1 MRNSSKI
8 EIQSAVAKIDWRI
21 RRSLR
26 NRILD
31 EATRNSSDPYL
42 SADSYYAACT
52 IRISRIND
60 LSKLSFS
67 SNYNNIFLNG
77 DLVDNL
83 IDFCHNSKEI
93 LKIGKIV
100 IADTDQSFHQDKLKT
115 LLKYAA
121 KIYCTNYVSDSSK
134 KIIGIPIG
142 LESQSYLSAGRTK
155 DFAIKSFKTT
165 SKKRI
170 GILIA
175 WNDETALNSRVESR
189 KILCKS
195 DQSFEVKARIPATLV
210 HKLMFDSLFV
220 ACPRGN
226 GLDTHRFW
234 ESLYLGAIPV
244 VLRSEALPVHYEWPS
259 LITES
264 WEEIGDLDRKQ
275 LEIEY
280 IKRIN
285 QRSELIQ
292 KSQDLLRSIVGH
304 GGIIGK
310 SNNLH

>member
-1 MRNSSKI
+1 MYDMTRVSS
-8 EIQSAVAKIDWRI
+8 
-21 RRSLR
+21 
-26 NRILD
+26 N
-31 EATRNSSDPYL
+31 PYL
-42 SADSYYAACT
+42 SADSYYSACT
-52 IRISRIND
+52 IRVSHLND

-67 SNYNNIFLNG
+67 TNFNNIFLNG
-77 DLVDNL
+77 DLVNNL
-83 IDFCHNSKEI
+83 IELCSDSSNRLEI
-93 LKIGKIV
+93 GNLV
-100 IADTDQSFHQDKLKT
+100 IADTDQSFDQKQLKT
-115 LLKYAA
+115 LLKASS
-121 KIYCTNYVSDSSK
+121 KIYCTNYVSDSSER
-134 KIIGIPIG
+134 IMGIPIG
-142 LESQSYLSAGRTK
+142 LENKSYMSAGRTK
-155 DFAIKSFKTT
+155 DFEIDSFKTV

-175 WNDETALNSRVESR
+175 WNDETALNSRVEARQILSR
-189 KILCKS
+189 S

-210 HKLMFDSLFV
+210 HKLMHDSLFV

-259 LITES
+259 LIIES
-264 WEEIGDLDRKQ
+264 WEEIIDLKREQ

-285 QRSELIQ
+285 PRNELIR
-292 KSQDLLRSIVGH
+292 KSLSLLRSITGQ
-304 GGIIGK
+304 GGIIGN